1 MALDEIQQKFRG
13 KWKLCRSEN
22 FEDFL
27 KEMGVNV
34 VARKLAAA
42 GKPEQ
47 ELEVKDGKIRIVY
60 KTGFWDRED
69 NFILDEEFENETNK
83 VKHKVVGSYKDGKL
97 ETVATPIDSELPP
110 QRTVR
115 DVVDGEMVMTIY
127 ARDVVCTRYFKR
139 LQ

>member
-1 MALDEIQQKFRG
+1 MALDEIQQKFGG

-22 FEDFL
+22 FDDLL

-34 VARKLAAA
+34 VARKLAAT

-47 ELEVKDGKIRIVY
+47 EVEVKDGKIRILY

-69 NFILDEEFENETNK
+69 NFILDNEFENETSG
-83 VKHKVVGSYKDGKL
+83 VKHKVIASYSDGKL
-97 ETVATPIDSELPP
+97 ETIATPIDSELPS

-127 ARDVVCTRYFKR
+127 AREVVCIRCFTR
-139 LQ
+139 L

>member
-1 MALDEIQQKFRG
+1 MALEEIQQKFSG
-13 KWKLCRSEN
+13 KWKLCRSEK
-22 FEDFL
+22 FEDL
-27 KEMGVNV
+27 MKEMGVNI

-47 ELEVKDGKIRIVY
+47 EVEVKDGKIRILY

-69 NFILDEEFENETNK
+69 NFTLDEEFENERNG
-83 VKHKVVGSYKDGKL
+83 VKHKVIASYSDGKL
-97 ETVATPIDSELPP
+97 ETIATPIDSELPS

-127 ARDVVCTRYFKR
+127 AREVVCTRYFKR
-139 LQ
+139 L